1 MATMKNHLKKF
12 ILLALNACDGLPMPE
27 PALLG
32 AVQNLARPG
41 QPTLADVRE
50 ALKAVEADGYC
61 SGAAD
66 DMTETTWTLTTKG
79 VHKARSL

>member
-1 MATMKNHLKKF
+1 MKNHLKKF
-12 ILLALNACDGLPMPE
+12 ILLALQACDGLPMPQT
-27 PALLG
+27 ALVS
-32 AVQNLARPG
+32 AVQGLARPG
-41 QPTLADVRE
+41 VPTQADVCE
-50 ALKAVEADGYC
+50 ALKSVEADGYC

>member
-1 MATMKNHLKKF
+1 MRNHLKKF
-12 ILLALNACDGLPMPE
+12 ILLALHACDGLPMPE
-27 PALLG
+27 NALIG

-41 QPTLADVRE
+41 QPTVADVKD
-50 ALKAVEADGYC
+50 ALKAVEADHYA

-79 VHKARSL
+79 VHKARQL